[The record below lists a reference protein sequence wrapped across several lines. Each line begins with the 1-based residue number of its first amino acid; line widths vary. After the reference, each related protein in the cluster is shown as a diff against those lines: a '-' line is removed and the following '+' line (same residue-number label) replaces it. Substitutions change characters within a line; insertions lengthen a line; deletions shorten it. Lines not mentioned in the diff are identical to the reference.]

1 MIINNPLSQA
11 IRNTLINQIKE
22 DVFYYKESNNW
33 NVKRKVQWAL
43 YYTF

>member
-22 DVFYYKESNNW
+22 DVFYYKESNN
-33 NVKRKVQWAL
+33 
-43 YYTF
+43 